1 MGVSALAKRHQLR
14 RDLLSTMVVSKSN
27 PLLHADPFLP
37 LADTLPQLSAKSKPK
52 NWLDEFLAVGY
63 DVPQV

>member
-1 MGVSALAKRHQLR
+1 
-14 RDLLSTMVVSKSN
+14 MVVSKSN
-27 PLLHADPFLP
+27 PLLHADTPTRRSADPFLP